1 LRARERPAKYA
12 DPARANAV
20 RENGSQQQRGR
31 GPVENGILG
40 AGEPDAVYETLSLA
54 DCGEAAGPDWSYHVA
69 RGLLREPVEIAI
81 TAGLAEVGALAG
93 VDRAWMFE
101 YDAELLRFRNT
112 HEWSRPGVQS
122 FVEDLQ
128 DTPVTMI
135 AWLHQFLVKGKA
147 VMINRVADLPRPA
160 RPLQVEML
168 RQSDKSV
175 LSVPV
180 FQDGRLRACIG
191 FDATIASRRWP
202 PGDVK
207 ALFRCAELIGLAR
220 YGASGEGQALAG
232 AARTFAPLIYLRRQ
246 GQIVGV
252 EPQAILGVRSQR
264 DYTKVWLQD
273 SSTVLDLRP
282 LTQWAGLLPSAS
294 FLRVHRTAIV
304 NLQHVSGL
312 DRRAGDRWTIGLG
325 RLAEAWPVSRSYRQE
340 LRQRLGV

>member
-1 LRARERPAKYA
+1 M
-12 DPARANAV
+12 
-20 RENGSQQQRGR
+20 RENGSQQQRDL
-31 GPVENGILG
+31 GPAESTILG
-40 AGEPDAVYETLSLA
+40 AGEPDVVYEALSLA
-54 DCGEAAGPDWSYHVA
+54 DCGEAVGPDWPYHTA
-69 RGLLREPVEIAI
+69 RRLLREPVDIAI
-81 TAGLAEVGALAG
+81 TAALAEIGELAG
-93 VDRAWMFE
+93 ADRAWMFE
-101 YDAELLRFRNT
+101 YDTALLRFRNT
-112 HEWSRPGVQS
+112 HEWSRQGVRS

-128 DTPVTMI
+128 DAPVTMI
-135 AWLHQFLVKGKA
+135 AWLHQFLVKGRA

-160 RPLQVEML
+160 RALQVEML

-180 FQDGRLRACIG
+180 FHEGRLRACVG
-191 FDATIASRRWP
+191 FDATIARRRWP
-202 PGDVK
+202 PADIG
-207 ALFRCAELIGLAR
+207 ALFRCAELIALAR
-220 YGASGEGQALAG
+220 YGASREGQPPADAS
-232 AARTFAPLIYLRRQ
+232 RTFAPLIYLRRQ